1 MSVIYKEGAIVK
13 QLILK
18 DFIIQWKFLIWY
30 ILYPVFF
37 YMALTDT
44 ENLFIIMSVIITI
57 GATVKTF
64 EADSKNESEVIVN
77 SLPILKKQIVYAKYI
92 VAIIILFISVT
103 VGCFTMGMKN
113 GVNLFEFIETTLLAS
128 ISFILVYL
136 SFVLPISFWLGYK
149 KTIFITIVIFM
160 APIVILEALFQI
172 NLEQIQLYSSLLSI
186 GSICMFITS
195 VFVSVKLYEKRILK
209 GALCKAPSSIAT
221 IGK

>member
-1 MSVIYKEGAIVK
+1 MLK

-64 EADSKNESEVIVN
+64 EADSKNESEVTVS
-77 SLPILKKQIVYAKYI
+77 SLPIFRKQIVYAKYI

-113 GVNLFEFIETTLLAS
+113 GVNLFEFIETTMVAS

-160 APIVILEALFQI
+160 APIVILETLFQI
-172 NLEQIQLYSSLLSI
+172 NLEQIQLYNSLLFVS
-186 GSICMFITS
+186 SICMFIVS
-195 VFVSVKLYEKRILK
+195 IFVSVKLYEKREF
-209 GALCKAPSSIAT
+209 
-221 IGK
+221 

>member
-1 MSVIYKEGAIVK
+1 MNVICERRKIALK

-77 SLPILKKQIVYAKYI
+77 SLPILRKQIVYAKYI

-103 VGCFTMGMKN
+103 VGCFTMGMKS
-113 GVNLFEFIETTLLAS
+113 GVNLFEFLETTMVAS
-128 ISFILVYL
+128 ISFILLYL

-160 APIVILEALFQI
+160 APIVVLEALFQI
-172 NLEQIQLYSSLLSI
+172 NLEQIQLYNSLLFIS
-186 GSICMFITS
+186 SMCMFIAST
-195 VFVSVKLYEKRILK
+195 FVSVKIYEKREF
-209 GALCKAPSSIAT
+209 
-221 IGK
+221 

>member
-1 MSVIYKEGAIVK
+1 MNVICERRKIVLK

-57 GATVKTF
+57 GPTVKTF

-77 SLPILKKQIVYAKYI
+77 SLPILKKHIVYAKYI

-113 GVNLFEFIETTLLAS
+113 GVNLFEFIETTMVAS

-136 SFVLPISFWLGYK
+136 SFVLPISFWLAYK
-149 KTIFITIVIFM
+149 KIIFIAIFILIAPM
-160 APIVILEALFQI
+160 AVSSIFFGI
-172 NLEQIQLYSSLLSI
+172 NLEQIQLYNSLLFIS
-186 GSICMFITS
+186 SICMFIVS
-195 VFVSVKLYEKRILK
+195 VFVSVKLYEKREF
-209 GALCKAPSSIAT
+209 
-221 IGK
+221 

>member
-1 MSVIYKEGAIVK
+1 MIK

-64 EADSKNESEVIVN
+64 EADSKNKSEVIVN
-77 SLPILKKQIVYAKYI
+77 SLPILRKQIVFAKYI
-92 VAIIILFISVT
+92 VAIIILFISVM

-113 GVNLFEFIETTLLAS
+113 GVNLFEFIETTMVAS

-149 KTIFITIVIFM
+149 KTILITIVIFM
-160 APIVILEALFQI
+160 APIVILETLFQI
-172 NLEQIQLYSSLLSI
+172 NLEQIQLYNSMLFVS
-186 GSICMFITS
+186 SICMFIIS
-195 VFVSVKLYEKRILK
+195 IFVSVKIYKKREF
-209 GALCKAPSSIAT
+209 
-221 IGK
+221 

>member
-1 MSVIYKEGAIVK
+1 MK

-30 ILYPVFF
+30 ILYPILF

-77 SLPILKKQIVYAKYI
+77 SLPILRKQIVFAKYI

-113 GVNLFEFIETTLLAS
+113 GVNLFGFIETTTVAS

-136 SFVLPISFWLGYK
+136 SFVLPISFWLAYK
-149 KTIFITIVIFM
+149 KTIFITLFILI
-160 APIVILEALFQI
+160 APIAICSMFFQI
-172 NLEQIQLYSSLLSI
+172 NLEQIQLYNSVLFVS
-186 GSICMFITS
+186 SICMFIVS
-195 VFVSVKLYEKRILK
+195 IFVSVKLYEKREF
-209 GALCKAPSSIAT
+209 
-221 IGK
+221 

>member
-1 MSVIYKEGAIVK
+1 MK

-30 ILYPVFF
+30 ILYPIFF
-37 YMALTDT
+37 YIALTDT
-44 ENLFIIMSVIITI
+44 KNLFIIMSVIITI

-77 SLPILKKQIVYAKYI
+77 SLPILRKQIVYGKYI

-113 GVNLFEFIETTLLAS
+113 RVNLFEFIETTMVAS
-128 ISFILVYL
+128 ISFILIYL

-149 KTIFITIVIFM
+149 KTIFIMIAIFM
-160 APIVILEALFQI
+160 ALIVVLEALFQI
-172 NLEQIQLYSSLLSI
+172 NLEQIQLYSSLLFI
-186 GSICMFITS
+186 GSICMFIVS
-195 VFVSVKLYEKRILK
+195 IFVSVRVYEKREF
-209 GALCKAPSSIAT
+209 
-221 IGK
+221 

>member
-1 MSVIYKEGAIVK
+1 MIK

-57 GATVKTF
+57 GTTVKTF
-64 EADSKNESEVIVN
+64 EADSKNESEVIVS
-77 SLPILKKQIVYAKYI
+77 SLPILRKQIVYAKYI

-113 GVNLFEFIETTLLAS
+113 GVNLFEFIETTMVAS

-160 APIVILEALFQI
+160 APIVILETLFQI
-172 NLEQIQLYSSLLSI
+172 NLEQIQLYNSVLFVS
-186 GSICMFITS
+186 SICMFIVS
-195 VFVSVKLYEKRILK
+195 IFVSVKLYEKREF
-209 GALCKAPSSIAT
+209 
-221 IGK
+221 

>member
-1 MSVIYKEGAIVK
+1 MIK

-77 SLPILKKQIVYAKYI
+77 SLPILRKQIVYAKYI

-103 VGCFTMGMKN
+103 VGCFTMGMKS
-113 GVNLFEFIETTLLAS
+113 GVNLFEFIETTIVAS

-136 SFVLPISFWLGYK
+136 SFVLTISFWLGYK

-160 APIVILEALFQI
+160 APIVVLEVLFQI
-172 NLEQIQLYSSLLSI
+172 NLEQIQLYNTLLFI
-186 GSICMFITS
+186 GSICMFIAS
-195 VFVSVKLYEKRILK
+195 IFVSVKIYEKREF
-209 GALCKAPSSIAT
+209 
-221 IGK
+221 

>member
-1 MSVIYKEGAIVK
+1 MIK

-18 DFIIQWKFLIWY
+18 DFIIQWKFSIWY

-77 SLPILKKQIVYAKYI
+77 SLPILRKQIVYAKYI

-103 VGCFTMGMKN
+103 VGCFTMGMKSE
-113 GVNLFEFIETTLLAS
+113 VNLFEFIETTIVAS

-160 APIVILEALFQI
+160 APIVVLEVLFQI
-172 NLEQIQLYSSLLSI
+172 NLEQIQLYNTLLFI
-186 GSICMFITS
+186 GSICMFIAS
-195 VFVSVKLYEKRILK
+195 IFVSVKIYEKREF
-209 GALCKAPSSIAT
+209 
-221 IGK
+221 

>member
-1 MSVIYKEGAIVK
+1 MIK

-64 EADSKNESEVIVN
+64 EADSKNKSEVIVN
-77 SLPILKKQIVYAKYI
+77 SLPILRKQIVFAKYI
-92 VAIIILFISVT
+92 VAIIILFISVM

-113 GVNLFEFIETTLLAS
+113 GVNLFEFIETTMVAS

-136 SFVLPISFWLGYK
+136 SFVLPISFWLDI
-149 KTIFITIVIFM
+149 KTILITIVIFM
-160 APIVILEALFQI
+160 APIVILETLFQI
-172 NLEQIQLYSSLLSI
+172 NLEQIQLYNSMLFVS
-186 GSICMFITS
+186 SICMFIIS
-195 VFVSVKLYEKRILK
+195 IFVSVKI
-209 GALCKAPSSIAT
+209 
-221 IGK
+221 

>member
-1 MSVIYKEGAIVK
+1 MK

-30 ILYPVFF
+30 ILYPVCF

-77 SLPILKKQIVYAKYI
+77 SLPILRKQIVYAKYI

-149 KTIFITIVIFM
+149 KTILITIVIFM
-160 APIVILEALFQI
+160 APIVILETLFQI
-172 NLEQIQLYSSLLSI
+172 NLEQIQLYNSMLFVS
-186 GSICMFITS
+186 SICMFIIS
-195 VFVSVKLYEKRILK
+195 IFVSVKIYKKREF
-209 GALCKAPSSIAT
+209 
-221 IGK
+221 

>member
-1 MSVIYKEGAIVK
+1 MKP
-13 QLILK
+13 LILK
-18 DFIIQWKFLIWY
+18 DFIIQWKFLVWY

-77 SLPILKKQIVYAKYI
+77 SLPILRKQIVYAKYI

-103 VGCFTMGMKN
+103 VGCFTMGMKS
-113 GVNLFEFIETTLLAS
+113 GVNLFEFIETTMVAS
-128 ISFILVYL
+128 ISFILLYL

-160 APIVILEALFQI
+160 APIVVLEALFQI
-172 NLEQIQLYSSLLSI
+172 NLEQIQLYNSLLFIS
-186 GSICMFITS
+186 SMCMFIAS
-195 VFVSVKLYEKRILK
+195 IFVSVKIYEKREF
-209 GALCKAPSSIAT
+209 
-221 IGK
+221 

>member
-77 SLPILKKQIVYAKYI
+77 SLPILKKYIVFAKYI

-113 GVNLFEFIETTLLAS
+113 GVNLFEFIETTMVAS

-136 SFVLPISFWLGYK
+136 SFVLPIFFWLGYK

-172 NLEQIQLYSSLLSI
+172 NLEQIQLYSSLLFI

-195 VFVSVKLYEKRILK
+195 VFVSVKLYEKREF
-209 GALCKAPSSIAT
+209 
-221 IGK
+221 

>member
-1 MSVIYKEGAIVK
+1 MNVICERRKIALK

-113 GVNLFEFIETTLLAS
+113 GVNLFEFIETTMVAS
-128 ISFILVYL
+128 ISFILAYL

-160 APIVILEALFQI
+160 APLVVLEALFQI
-172 NLEQIQLYSSLLSI
+172 NLEQIQLYSSLLFI
-186 GSICMFITS
+186 GSICMFIAS
-195 VFVSVKLYEKRILK
+195 VFVSVKLYEKREF
-209 GALCKAPSSIAT
+209 
-221 IGK
+221 

>member
-1 MSVIYKEGAIVK
+1 MIK

-44 ENLFIIMSVIITI
+44 ENLIIIMSVIITI

-77 SLPILKKQIVYAKYI
+77 SLPILRKQIVYAKYI

-103 VGCFTMGMKN
+103 VSCFTMGMKN
-113 GVNLFEFIETTLLAS
+113 GINLFEFIETTLLAS

-149 KTIFITIVIFM
+149 KTILITIVIFM
-160 APIVILEALFQI
+160 APIVILETLFQI
-172 NLEQIQLYSSLLSI
+172 NLEQIQLYNTLLFI
-186 GSICMFITS
+186 GSICMLIAS
-195 VFVSVKLYEKRILK
+195 IFVSVKLYEKREF
-209 GALCKAPSSIAT
+209 
-221 IGK
+221 

>member
-1 MSVIYKEGAIVK
+1 MLK

-18 DFIIQWKFLIWY
+18 DFIIQWKFLMWC

-64 EADSKNESEVIVN
+64 EADSKDESEIIVN
-77 SLPILKKQIVYAKYI
+77 SLPILRKRIVYAKYI

-103 VGCFTMGMKN
+103 VGCFTMGMKS
-113 GVNLFEFIETTLLAS
+113 GVNLFEFIETTMVAS

-160 APIVILEALFQI
+160 APIVILETLFQI
-172 NLEQIQLYSSLLSI
+172 NLEQIQLYNSVLFVS
-186 GSICMFITS
+186 SICMFIVS
-195 VFVSVKLYEKRILK
+195 IFVSVKLYEKREF
-209 GALCKAPSSIAT
+209 
-221 IGK
+221 

>member
-1 MSVIYKEGAIVK
+1 MK

-92 VAIIILFISVT
+92 VAIIILFIGVT

-160 APIVILEALFQI
+160 APIFVLEALFQI
-172 NLEQIQLYSSLLSI
+172 NLEQIQLYSSLLFI
-186 GSICMFITS
+186 GSICMFIAS
-195 VFVSVKLYEKRILK
+195 VFVSVKLYEKREF
-209 GALCKAPSSIAT
+209 
-221 IGK
+221 

>member
-1 MSVIYKEGAIVK
+1 MLK

-64 EADSKNESEVIVN
+64 EADSKNESEVIVS
-77 SLPILKKQIVYAKYI
+77 SLPIFRKQIVYAKYI

-113 GVNLFEFIETTLLAS
+113 GVNLFEFIETTMVAS

-160 APIVILEALFQI
+160 APIVILETLFQI
-172 NLEQIQLYSSLLSI
+172 NLEQIQLYNSVLFVS
-186 GSICMFITS
+186 SICMFIVS
-195 VFVSVKLYEKRILK
+195 IFVSVKLYEKREF
-209 GALCKAPSSIAT
+209 
-221 IGK
+221 

>member
-1 MSVIYKEGAIVK
+1 MIK

-30 ILYPVFF
+30 ILYPIFF
-37 YMALTDT
+37 YIALTDT
-44 ENLFIIMSVIITI
+44 KNLFIIMSVIITI

-77 SLPILKKQIVYAKYI
+77 SLPILRKQIVYGKYI

-113 GVNLFEFIETTLLAS
+113 RVNLFEFIETTMVAS
-128 ISFILVYL
+128 ISFILIYL

-149 KTIFITIVIFM
+149 KTIFIMIAIFM
-160 APIVILEALFQI
+160 ALIVVLEALFQI
-172 NLEQIQLYSSLLSI
+172 NLEQIQLYSSLLFI
-186 GSICMFITS
+186 GSICMFIVS
-195 VFVSVKLYEKRILK
+195 IFVSVRVYEKREF
-209 GALCKAPSSIAT
+209 
-221 IGK
+221 

>member
-1 MSVIYKEGAIVK
+1 M
-13 QLILK
+13 LK

-77 SLPILKKQIVYAKYI
+77 SLPILRKQIVYAKYI

-103 VGCFTMGMKN
+103 VGCFTMGMKS
-113 GVNLFEFIETTLLAS
+113 GVNLFEFIETTMVAS
-128 ISFILVYL
+128 ISFILLYL
-136 SFVLPISFWLGYK
+136 SFVIPISFWLGYK
-149 KTIFITIVIFM
+149 KTIFITIVIFR
-160 APIVILEALFQI
+160 APIVVLEALFQI
-172 NLEQIQLYSSLLSI
+172 NLEQIQLYNSLLFIS
-186 GSICMFITS
+186 SMCMFIAST
-195 VFVSVKLYEKRILK
+195 FVSVKIYEKREF
-209 GALCKAPSSIAT
+209 
-221 IGK
+221 

>member
-1 MSVIYKEGAIVK
+1 MNVICERRKIALK

-64 EADSKNESEVIVN
+64 EADSKNASEVIVN
-77 SLPILKKQIVYAKYI
+77 SLPILRKQIVYAKYI

-103 VGCFTMGMKN
+103 VGCFTMGMKS
-113 GVNLFEFIETTLLAS
+113 GVNLFEFLETTMVAS
-128 ISFILVYL
+128 ISFILLYL

-160 APIVILEALFQI
+160 APIVVLEALFQI
-172 NLEQIQLYSSLLSI
+172 NLEQIQLYNSLLFIS
-186 GSICMFITS
+186 SMCMFIAST
-195 VFVSVKLYEKRILK
+195 FVSVKIYEKREF
-209 GALCKAPSSIAT
+209 
-221 IGK
+221 

>member
-1 MSVIYKEGAIVK
+1 MIK

-30 ILYPVFF
+30 ILYPILF

-64 EADSKNESEVIVN
+64 EVDSKNESEVIVN
-77 SLPILKKQIVYAKYI
+77 SLPILRKQIVFAKYI

-113 GVNLFEFIETTLLAS
+113 GVNLFEFIETTMVAS

-136 SFVLPISFWLGYK
+136 SFVLPISFWLAYK
-149 KTIFITIVIFM
+149 KAIFITIFILI
-160 APIVILEALFQI
+160 APTAIGTMFFEISM
-172 NLEQIQLYSSLLSI
+172 EQIQLYNSVLFVS
-186 GSICMFITS
+186 SICMFIVS
-195 VFVSVKLYEKRILK
+195 IYVSVKLYEKRILK
-209 GALCKAPSSIAT
+209 GALYKAPYSITT
-221 IGK
+221 I

>member
-1 MSVIYKEGAIVK
+1 MK

-18 DFIIQWKFLIWY
+18 DFIIQWKFSIWY

-64 EADSKNESEVIVN
+64 EAGSKNESEVIVN
-77 SLPILKKQIVYAKYI
+77 SLPILRKQIVYAKYI

-103 VGCFTMGMKN
+103 VGCSTMGMKSE
-113 GVNLFEFIETTLLAS
+113 VNLFEFIETTIVAS

-160 APIVILEALFQI
+160 APIVVLEVLFQI
-172 NLEQIQLYSSLLSI
+172 NLEQIQLYNTLLFI
-186 GSICMFITS
+186 GSICMFIAS
-195 VFVSVKLYEKRILK
+195 IFVSVKIYEKREF
-209 GALCKAPSSIAT
+209 
-221 IGK
+221 

>member
-1 MSVIYKEGAIVK
+1 MIK

-77 SLPILKKQIVYAKYI
+77 SLPILRKQIVYAKYI

-103 VGCFTMGMKN
+103 VGCFTIGMKS
-113 GVNLFEFIETTLLAS
+113 GVNLFEFIETTMVAS

-160 APIVILEALFQI
+160 APIVVLEALFQI
-172 NLEQIQLYSSLLSI
+172 NLEQIQLYNSLLFIS
-186 GSICMFITS
+186 SMCMFIAST
-195 VFVSVKLYEKRILK
+195 FVSVKIYEKREF
-209 GALCKAPSSIAT
+209 
-221 IGK
+221 